1 MSNEDFPGE
10 TPVGLAESAAM
21 VQRIFVR
28 AAERMGSAKA
38 LAGHLGLSYA
48 ELRRYLYAQAVPPEH
63 ILLRTVDLVIDDL
76 KVLKSMCS
84 ETTWRA
90 LSLPAN
96 GPRQ

>member
-10 TPVGLAESAAM
+10 PWLGLAESTAIA
-21 VQRIFVR
+21 QRIFVR
-28 AAERMGSAKA
+28 AAERLGSATA
-38 LAGHLGLSYA
+38 LAGHLGLTYA
-48 ELRRYLYAQAVPPEH
+48 ELRHYLYGHAVPPED
-63 ILLRTVDLVIDDL
+63 ILLRTVDLVLEDL

-96 GPRQ
+96 GLPQ